1 MARKDN
7 KPGSRIE
14 PSMGRDGR
22 ERDDGALRATRD
34 DRVVPT
40 KGKARTAR
48 AAPGGKRRR
57 PKRSLLRRLTYWVF
71 VMGIWGV
78 LGFGGLLLFYGSRLP
93 PIDQLAVPKRPPNI
107 AILGSDGTL
116 LANRGDSGGAAV
128 RISQLPAYLPAA
140 FVAIEDRRFYSD
152 FGIDPIGIARALFHD
167 LSGHGGLQGGSTLTQ
182 QLAKNLFLTQERTL
196 SRKIQEMILALWLEH
211 KYSKDQILEL
221 YLNRMYFGSG
231 AYGVE
236 AAAHKY
242 FGVDARQVT
251 LPEAAMLAGL
261 MKAPTRLAPNHNPSA
276 AETRANVVITA
287 MAAQGKITQSQA
299 QVALANPA
307 HAIKDVNGG
316 QINYVADYVMDALS
330 DQLGA
335 IDHDI
340 VVDTTINPALQRVA
354 DTALTGELDKFGTKD
369 HVSQG
374 AMVAMDM
381 QGDVLSLVGG
391 RSYQQS
397 QFNRAISAKRQ
408 PGSSFKPFVY
418 LTALEGGLTPD
429 SIRNDAPIDVRGW
442 KPEDYER
449 HYEGPVTLRHA
460 LAHSINTVAVRL
472 GLEYGPRN
480 VINTAHRLGILSQL
494 QPNASIALG
503 TSEVS
508 PFEMVSAYVPFA
520 NGGIAVL
527 PHIIRDVH
535 TTDGRVLY
543 RFKNW
548 SLGRVISPEHVA
560 MMNDMML
567 RVVQSGTA
575 TRAHVTGW
583 QVAGKTGT
591 SQNFRDAWF
600 IGYTGR
606 VVAGV
611 WLGNDDNS
619 PTRHVVGG
627 SLPAD
632 IFRTYMTA
640 AVARLSPVALPTGA
654 WGSTRAP
661 VTPGFDPRPPAN
673 PNAPMTINQA
683 AAVAQNQ
690 RNIQP
695 PIPTHDRN
703 LLERLLGR

>member
-1 MARKDN
+1 MARKGN
-7 KPGSRIE
+7 RSGSRIE
-14 PSMGRDGR
+14 PSLGRDPDGR
-22 ERDDGALRATRD
+22 GEDTLRATRD
-34 DRVVPT
+34 DRVTPQR
-40 KGKARTAR
+40 GKSRMVKTAR
-48 AAPGGKRRR
+48 GGGRKRKRR
-57 PKRSLLRRLTYWVF
+57 SLIGRLFYWCLVL
-71 VMGIWGV
+71 GIWGAI
-78 LGFGGLLLFYGSRLP
+78 GFGGLLVYYGSRLP

-128 RISQLPAYLPAA
+128 RISRLPPYLPAA

-167 LSGHGGLQGGSTLTQ
+167 LLGHGGLQGGSTLTQ
-182 QLAKNLFLTQERTL
+182 QLAKNLFLTQQRTL

-221 YLNRMYFGSG
+221 YLNRMYFGDG

-242 FGVDARQVT
+242 FGVDAEKVT
-251 LPEAAMLAGL
+251 LAQAAMLAGL
-261 MKAPTRLAPNHNPSA
+261 MKAPTRLAPNHNPTA
-276 AETRANVVITA
+276 AENRANVVIAA
-287 MAAQGKITQSQA
+287 MAAQGRITEAQA

-307 HAIKDVNGG
+307 HAIKDATGG

-354 DTALTGELDKFGTKD
+354 DAALSDELNKYGTKD

-374 AMVAMDM
+374 ALVAMDM

-391 RSYQQS
+391 RSYKLS

-429 SIRNDAPIDVRGW
+429 SVRDDAAINVRGW

-449 HYEGPVTLRHA
+449 HFEGPVTLRHA

-472 GLEYGPRN
+472 CLEYGPRN
-480 VINTAHRLGILSQL
+480 VVNTAHRLGILSEL

-535 TTDGRVLY
+535 TTNGRVLY
-543 RFKNW
+543 SFKSW

-560 MMNDMML
+560 MMNDMMM
-567 RVVQSGTA
+567 RVVQTGTA
-575 TRAHVTGW
+575 TRARVPGW

-606 VVAGV
+606 LVTGV

-632 IFRTYMTA
+632 IFRTYMSA
-640 AVARLSPVALPTGA
+640 ASARLTPVALPIGS
-654 WGSTRAP
+654 WGSTQ
-661 VTPGFDPRPPAN
+661 TPASTGFDPRPPGN
-673 PNAPMTINQA
+673 PNAPLTINQA
-683 AAVAQNQ
+683 AAVAQDQ
-690 RNIQP
+690 RQIQP
-695 PIPTHDRN
+695 PIPARDRN
-703 LLERLLGR
+703 LLQRLLGR